1 MFEDLITQL
10 DDLGVTY
17 TEDYEGGVL
26 DINIADIDKDTLI
39 SVISAVND
47 SGYTF
52 SITETNISVE
62 SGEIAEPTGEEEL
75 PEEGMG
81 EEDYMGSALEQYNG

>member
-26 DINIADIDKDTLI
+26 DIDIADIDKDTLI

-47 SGYTF
+47 AGYTF
-52 SITETNISVE
+52 SITDTNISVE
-62 SGEIAEPTGEEEL
+62 GGAAEEA
-75 PEEGMG
+75 PEENPEETGG
-81 EEDYMGSALEQYNG
+81 GEDYMGSALEQYNG

>member
-26 DINIADIDKDTLI
+26 DIDIADIDKATLV
-39 SVISAVND
+39 SVISAIND
-47 SGYTF
+47 AGYTF

-62 SGEIAEPTGEEEL
+62 GGETTESTNEEL
-75 PEEGMG
+75 PEEGTG

>member
-47 SGYTF
+47 LGYTF

-62 SGEIAEPTGEEEL
+62 SGETTESTGEEL